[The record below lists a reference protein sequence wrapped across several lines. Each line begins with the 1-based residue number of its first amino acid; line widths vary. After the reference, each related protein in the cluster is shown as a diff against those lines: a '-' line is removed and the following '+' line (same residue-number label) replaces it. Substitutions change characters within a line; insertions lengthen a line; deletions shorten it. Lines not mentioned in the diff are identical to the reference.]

1 MKPARVQDRFFF
13 AVVPPVETAERIAA
27 HARAMGLKR
36 ARVTAD
42 RLHMTLAITKDF
54 DQGECPP
61 AYVETLL
68 RAGRR
73 IAAAPFE
80 MMLGKIV
87 VGKESILAQPGE
99 GHAGGKAVYDC
110 IAQAMAGMRAP
121 LRPKVRYSPHM
132 TLSYDTALTS
142 RGLRMLG
149 FGWQVTEVLLIHSLV
164 GLHRHEVLDRWPLV
178 PPPVRQ
184 ASFAF

>member
-1 MKPARVQDRFFF
+1 
-13 AVVPPVETAERIAA
+13 
-27 HARAMGLKR
+27 
-36 ARVTAD
+36 
-42 RLHMTLAITKDF
+42 MTLAITKDF

-110 IAQAMAGMRAP
+110 MRAGHGGDAGAVAP
-121 LRPKVRYSPHM
+121 QV
-132 TLSYDTALTS
+132 AL
-142 RGLRMLG
+142 
-149 FGWQVTEVLLIHSLV
+149 
-164 GLHRHEVLDRWPLV
+164 
-178 PPPVRQ
+178 
-184 ASFAF
+184 